1 MHATE
6 MIDKTIGEACQSIH
20 KLRFV
25 GLKDA
30 ASAATSSR
38 CLSVTGLGRVVRAK
52 DEKGGIKRMDR
63 LIGNRNLHEE
73 LPAVYQAMAHWRLSK
88 DVRPIILVDWSALK
102 ADNSLHLL
110 SASLPSLGRSL
121 PLYEEVHPESL
132 LNNAEVHERFLNT
145 LATIVPAGCRP
156 IVVTDGGFKTPW
168 FHAVAKLGWDWLGR
182 VRGTVKL
189 TRPGEETWIR
199 CTTLMAL
206 LESDKPMYL
215 GKFLL
220 TQAKALPCAVYGL
233 KKAPLRRV
241 DRTARGVRALSKKS
255 RVNAARE
262 KEPWLIATSLPEG
275 SQLVDAVIRAYRKR
289 MQIEEAFRDAKDERY
304 GLGLDMAMSKTK
316 ERYAVLLLIAA
327 LAMFVAWLFGKIA
340 HGRNLHLRYQA
351 NTINYRQVLSFVY
364 LGIRI
369 ARGGGIPVSQDDL
382 HQARHALRE
391 AHAF

>member
-1 MHATE
+1 M
-6 MIDKTIGEACQSIH
+6 
-20 KLRFV
+20 
-25 GLKDA
+25 
-30 ASAATSSR
+30 
-38 CLSVTGLGRVVRAK
+38 
-52 DEKGGIKRMDR
+52 
-63 LIGNRNLHEE
+63 
-73 LPAVYQAMAHWRLSK
+73 
-88 DVRPIILVDWSALK
+88 
-102 ADNSLHLL
+102 
-110 SASLPSLGRSL
+110 

-168 FHAVAKLGWDWLGR
+168 FDAVAKLGWDWLGR

-233 KKAPLRRV
+233 KKPPLQRV

-262 KEPWLIATSLPEG
+262 KEPWLIATSLPDG
-275 SQLVDAVIRAYRKR
+275 SRLIEPVIRAYRKR
-289 MQIEEAFRDAKDERY
+289 MQIEEGFRDAKDERY

-327 LAMFVAWLFGKIA
+327 LAMFVAWLLGKIA

-351 NTINYRQVLSFVY
+351 NTIS
-364 LGIRI
+364 
-369 ARGGGIPVSQDDL
+369 
-382 HQARHALRE
+382 RHAIDTSQITAVCYRDTQIIYGTLE
-391 AHAF
+391 